1 MRGHDKAFDCESH
14 YEKQEK
20 ITPQTT
26 AQQEWLAVVKG
37 NLPPSLKEFRLR
49 ECYRNTPEGR
59 KVGVYQNFP
68 KDSSCSLSDP
78 ERLGLALY
86 TGPMVRRICI
96 LSASFSDRSIQFSV
110 YNGILRREI
119 LPKKKVEKVDDP
131 PSIASLFLGS
141 DFGEGISKG
150 PAAAPSAA
158 YDAIASVYTNA
169 ESLLIL
175 IFNKFDKNEDLCI
188 SAQEINEAISDLLRK
203 GKLDDRCELS
213 RKKKKEYAVWNS
225 CTLF

>member
-14 YEKQEK
+14 YEKQGK

-37 NLPPSLKEFRLR
+37 NVPPSLEKFRLR
-49 ECYRNTPEGR
+49 ECYRKTPKGR
-59 KVGVYQNFP
+59 NVGVYQYFP
-68 KDSSCSLSDP
+68 KDRSCSLSDP

-86 TGPMVRRICI
+86 TGPMVRRICV

-119 LPKKKVEKVDDP
+119 LPKKKGEEDP

-169 ESLLIL
+169 ETLLLL

-188 SAQEINEAISDLLRK
+188 SAQEMNEAISDLLRM

-213 RKKKKEYAVWNS
+213 RKKKEHAVWNS